1 MSRKLA
7 STLGGIMF
15 IVACTTAALAMPT
28 AFLEEQEGVLSG
40 LDQLEPD
47 DLEVSSTVPEGETI
61 DVAVPTP
68 TPTDDSEEESDGDG
82 AENHGKAVSTAAHCA
97 VKGRAHGELVR
108 SIAQDKDATVAEAQA
123 ACDAAL
129 AAAALAP
136 AKVKPAKPAHVVKPP
151 KPQKAAKPVKAPK
164 PAKAPASVVTET
176 EDEAVTTV
184 ETPAPSHGGPPPGK
198 GNPHKP

>member
-7 STLGGIMF
+7 TTLGGIMF

-28 AFLEEQEGVLSG
+28 AFLEEQESVLAG
-40 LDQLEPD
+40 LDELEPG
-47 DLEVSSTVPEGETI
+47 DLDVTSTVPEGETT

-68 TPTDDSEEESDGDG
+68 TPDGSDEETEDDG

-129 AAAALAP
+129 AAAALTP
-136 AKVKPAKPAHVVKPP
+136 VKVRPAKPAHAVKPP
-151 KPQKAAKPVKAPK
+151 KPEKAAKPVKAK
-164 PAKAPASVVTET
+164 PAKAPAPVATET
-176 EDEAVTTV
+176 EDEAVTT
-184 ETPAPSHGGPPPGK
+184 EEAAPTHGGPPPGK